1 MRRLATSKV
10 AFLFIALWLVGCA
23 GYAGRIQ
30 EPRRLY
36 EAGNFDA
43 SAEMLKKLAEKN
55 DNDRLLYLMDL
66 GMVYHA
72 AGKYPQAIKAF
83 LSAEKL
89 ADSKDFTSI
98 SQEVGSVVTNDDAK
112 FYGGEDF
119 EKILINVYL
128 AIDYT
133 LSGNAEDALVE
144 CRKVN
149 HKLDQMIQKGQKTA
163 ERNAFAKYLAAAL
176 FESEGDWNAAF
187 VDYRQLRKWNASV
200 PFLAAPLLRIA
211 ERMQATQELEEY
223 KKEYPE
229 EKDYKLDKK
238 HGEVVVIVEQGRAPV
253 KMPSHQMSLVPVF
266 VRRNYGSREVIV
278 RDVAKPENNVRS
290 RPLFDIEATAVRE
303 LDAKLA
309 EIVAKKMAGVVAKH
323 AVGYGV
329 EKATDSKLAG
339 LLTTILLRATDKA
352 DLRSWT
358 TLPAKLHI
366 ARLKVPAGRRDIE
379 LDMVDASGG
388 IVKGANRWQGVE
400 VKPGK
405 ITFLSYRT
413 LQ

>member
-1 MRRLATSKV
+1 MRAAATSGI
-10 AFLFIALWLVGCA
+10 AFLVALLLVGCA

-36 EAGNFDA
+36 EAGRYDA
-43 SAEMLKKLAEKN
+43 SAEMLKKFAEAN
-55 DNDRLLYLMDL
+55 DNDKLLYLMDL

-72 AGKYPQAIKAF
+72 AGKYPEAIKAF
-83 LSAEKL
+83 LAAEKL

-112 FYGGEDF
+112 FYRGEDF

-133 LSGNAEDALVE
+133 LSGQADDALVE

-149 HKLDQMIQKGQKTA
+149 HKLDLMISQGQKTA

-176 FESEGDWNAAF
+176 FESQGEWNSAF

-200 PFLAAPLLRIA
+200 PFLSGPLLRIA
-211 ERMQATQELEEY
+211 DRLQATQELEEY
-223 KKEYPE
+223 KKDYPE
-229 EKDYKLDKK
+229 EKDYKLGKK
-238 HGEVVVIVEQGRAPV
+238 FGEVIVIFEQGRAPE
-253 KMPSHQMSLVPVF
+253 KIPSHQMSLVPVF
-266 VRRNYGSREVIV
+266 RRRNYGSREAIV
-278 RDVAKPENNVRS
+278 RDVGDPANSMRS
-290 RPLFDIEATAVRE
+290 RPLFDIEQTAIRE

-309 EIVAKKMAGVVAKH
+309 GIIAKKVAGTVAKH
-323 AVGYGV
+323 AIGAGV
-329 EKATDSKLAG
+329 AKATDSEIAG
-339 LLTTILLRATDKA
+339 ILTTIFLRATDKA

-358 TLPAKLHI
+358 TLPARLQI
-366 ARLKVPAGRRDIE
+366 VRLKVPAGRRDIE

-388 IVKGANRWQGVE
+388 IIKGANRWQGVE
-400 VKPGK
+400 VKPGR
-405 ITFLSYRT
+405 ITFLNYRS